1 MSLQPCIWHSTHLQ
15 AILAQPMASLSE
27 QPHQG
32 ESKRPTGSAGSGHGL
47 SITSTC
53 GRIKEKNLGAS
64 NQQALKNINQDTPHT
79 DILNIGSLPPL
90 PDKGP
95 VGHNK
100 KEAQV
105 IIAEV
110 IFKNDPLYKD
120 VYTVGPTKFQV
131 SIGNCIATLWSFRL
145 KGPYCKCCA
154 CFKQLGEGIMPDH
167 AKYAN
172 LHSTIEAYDDLH
184 SIWQGNPS
192 FDSDPINSELDK
204 NHAKDFLGIIQNK
217 SSITQKT
224 SDLGVGTLATLE
236 DEGNGAKD
244 MCDDQDLKD
253 HEVEDI
259 ISHGSDSVMNDGGDF
274 GDTAFDQEG
283 MDFGDEE
290 LGVNMDSVSTQG
302 NQRKTSWATLSKT
315 TLTKASSY
323 SVSCNKSQLQGQVS
337 DLSQEAELM
346 LASLSSSKTAQYI
359 AKMKFMLK
367 DQEIELKKEQ
377 LKMQWKDMEAK
388 HFQEEA
394 KTLQLKIQLTEL
406 MKANSGS
413 GSSSSGPPA

>member
-1 MSLQPCIWHSTHLQ
+1 
-15 AILAQPMASLSE
+15 MASLSE

-64 NQQALKNINQDTPHT
+64 NQQAVTTAEDTSAES
-79 DILNIGSLPPL
+79 SLPPL

-120 VYTVGPTKFQV
+120 VYTVGPTKFQ
-131 SIGNCIATLWSFRL
+131 WSFRL

-172 LHSTIEAYDDLH
+172 LHFTNVYSYYRSSSQHLTL
-184 SIWQGNPS
+184 GNPS

-302 NQRKTSWATLSKT
+302 NQKYFCSIIFYWLFPKEED
-315 TLTKASSY
+315 LLGHLVQDHLDKG
-323 SVSCNKSQLQGQVS
+323 KFLLSQLQQVS
-337 DLSQEAELM
+337 TSRPGQ
-346 LASLSSSKTAQYI
+346 
-359 AKMKFMLK
+359 
-367 DQEIELKKEQ
+367 
-377 LKMQWKDMEAK
+377 
-388 HFQEEA
+388 
-394 KTLQLKIQLTEL
+394 
-406 MKANSGS
+406 
-413 GSSSSGPPA
+413 